1 MKKFTAIALFI
12 ILVVSLFGCTAPERK
27 ESEKI
32 SIITTLFPQYDFCR
46 EITGDKAEIKL
57 LLPPGVESHTFEP
70 TSADIIEIEK
80 ADVFIYTGDSM
91 EAWAGK
97 IIGSLNNMNLRVVD
111 ISENITMKETQGHHE
126 HNHSHERDPHI
137 WTSPKNAMIIVK
149 HILRNLI
156 EADPE
161 NADYYTTNANNYIR
175 RLGNL
180 DLDFRALVEKST
192 KDKIIFGGR
201 CAFLY
206 FLEEYGLDYM
216 SAYASCSTENE
227 PSADNLTNIIDTV
240 KKEKISAVYYEE
252 LTDPK
257 IGRTICEETG
267 AELLLLHSCH
277 NVSQEDFESGVT
289 YLSLMQQNLEN
300 LRKGLQ

>member
-1 MKKFTAIALFI
+1 MKKLIAILLS
-12 ILVVSLFGCTAPERK
+12 LVLLVSFVGCTTEPVTS
-27 ESEKI
+27 SEKL
-32 SIITTLFPQYDFCR
+32 SIVTTLFPQYDFCR
-46 EITGDKAEIKL
+46 EIVGDKAEVKL

-70 TSADIIEIEK
+70 TTADIIEIEK
-80 ADVFIYTGDSM
+80 CDVFIYTGDSM
-91 EAWAGK
+91 EAWAGR
-97 IIGSLNNMNLRVVD
+97 IIGSLNNANLRVVD
-111 ISENITMKETQGHHE
+111 ISENIEMKEAESDHE
-126 HNHSHERDPHI
+126 HHSHERDPHV
-137 WTSPKNAMIIVK
+137 WTSPENAMKIVQ

-161 NADYYTTNANNYIR
+161 NKDYYTQNANNYIR
-175 RLGNL
+175 KLGNL
-180 DLDFRALVEKST
+180 DIDFENLIENSN

-206 FLEEYGLDYM
+206 FLEEYDLDYM

-240 KKEKISAVYYEE
+240 KREKISAIYYEE

-257 IGRTICEETG
+257 IGRTLCKETG

-277 NVSQEDFESGVT
+277 NVSKEDFENGVT

>member
-1 MKKFTAIALFI
+1 MKKLIAILLSL
-12 ILVVSLFGCTAPERK
+12 ILSVCFFGCK
-27 ESEKI
+27 EETPTNNEKL

-46 EITGDKAEIKL
+46 EIVGDKADVKL

-70 TSADIIEIEK
+70 TTADIIEIEK
-80 ADVFIYTGDSM
+80 SDVFIYTGDSM
-91 EAWAGK
+91 EAWAGR
-97 IIGSLNNMNLRVVD
+97 IIGSLNNINLRVVD
-111 ISENITMKETQGHHE
+111 ISENIEMKEAESDHE
-126 HNHSHERDPHI
+126 HHSHERDPHV
-137 WTSPKNAMIIVK
+137 WTSPKNAMIIVQ
-149 HILRNLI
+149 HILRNLV

-161 NADYYTTNANNYIR
+161 NADYYTLNAQNYIR

-180 DLDFRALVEKST
+180 ELDFEALIESSN

-206 FLEEYGLDYM
+206 FLEEYDLDYM

-227 PSADNLTNIIDTV
+227 PSADNLTKIIDTV
-240 KKEKISAVYYEE
+240 KKEKISVIYYEE

-257 IGRTICEETG
+257 IGRTLCEETG

-277 NVSQEDFESGVT
+277 NVSKEDFENGVT

-300 LRKGLQ
+300 LRKGLR

>member
-1 MKKFTAIALFI
+1 MKRFIAI
-12 ILVVSLFGCTAPERK
+12 ILSLILIVSLFGCTASEKK
-27 ESEKI
+27 ESGKL

-46 EITGDKAEIKL
+46 EIAGDRADVSL

-70 TSADIIEIEK
+70 TSADIIKIEK
-80 ADVFIYTGDSM
+80 SDVFIYTGDSM
-91 EAWAGK
+91 EAWAGR
-97 IIGSLNNMNLRVVD
+97 IIGSINNTDLRVVD
-111 ISENITMKETQGHHE
+111 ISENISMKETESH
-126 HNHSHERDPHI
+126 HSHEHSHEKDPHI
-137 WTSPKNAMIIVK
+137 WTSPKNAMIIVE

-161 NADYYTTNANNYIR
+161 NKDYYTANAQNYIR

-180 DLDFRALVEKST
+180 DLDFRDLVEKSVN
-192 KDKIIFGGR
+192 KKVIFGGR

-240 KKEKISAVYYEE
+240 KKEKISAIYYEE

-257 IGRTICEETG
+257 IGRTLCEETG

-277 NVSQEDFESGVT
+277 NVSKEDFESGVT